1 MCLRGTLFYHLMES
15 TPLNHWRI
23 FGSAVE
29 TWMVI
34 HVQALPNGFQLHQPI
49 LDFYS
54 YMTTDNTRT
63 YCSDSAWNSHQ
74 DVGNIWTY
82 SLEKSQC
89 GLYAKFELALYE
101 SAVLSKLLI
110 CSRVTPPLTTL
121 SEHSDIVTWCVQT
134 FLYSLGNYYLLT
146 MLRTY
151 KLQYKSDS
159 T

>member
-1 MCLRGTLFYHLMES
+1 M
-15 TPLNHWRI
+15 
-23 FGSAVE
+23 
-29 TWMVI
+29 
-34 HVQALPNGFQLHQPI
+34 
-49 LDFYS
+49 
-54 YMTTDNTRT
+54 
-63 YCSDSAWNSHQ
+63 
-74 DVGNIWTY
+74 
-82 SLEKSQC
+82 EKSQC

-121 SEHSDIVTWCVQT
+121 SEHSDIVTRCVQT

-151 KLQYKSDS
+151 KLQCKSDS